1 MSPCSGVG
9 KHHFLYDGTHDILEW
24 MSVVEYGI
32 ATIGLVVVFGF
43 YRKHTKP
50 KIVKVIWG
58 FTTLGILNG
67 IIKLRLE

>member
-1 MSPCSGVG
+1 MSPFSRVEWRSC
-9 KHHFLYDGTHDILEW
+9 DGIADTTLGW

>member
-1 MSPCSGVG
+1 MSPCSGVEWYL
-9 KHHFLYDGTHDILEW
+9 HLYRIADILGW

-67 IIKLRLE
+67 IIKLGLE

>member
-1 MSPCSGVG
+1 MSPCSGVEW
-9 KHHFLYDGTHDILEW
+9 HRYDGIADITLGW

-67 IIKLRLE
+67 IIKLGLE